1 MKYFA
6 IAAAALWIAGCSSF
20 TSVTPAGSDTYV
32 VGSKKPVDKA
42 DWVDAKSTA
51 LTRAIDFCNKQKKDM
66 EEVGAGATG
75 IPATTSAQ
83 KVEVTFK
90 CATRL

>member
-6 IAAAALWIAGCSSF
+6 IGAAVLWIAGCSNI
-20 TSVTPAGSDTYV
+20 TSVTPAGPDTYA
-32 VGSKKPVDKA
+32 VGSKKSVDKA
-42 DWVDAKSTA
+42 DWVDVKSTA

-75 IPATTSAQ
+75 VPVTTSPQ
-83 KVEVTFK
+83 RVGVTFK
-90 CATRL
+90 CVARP